1 MLDRYVWGR
10 RMTQTEIID
19 KLNSIYP
26 GLDLVEATDPY
37 SSFDA
42 ENTRYI
48 VELKSRDKQY
58 RSWVIEKK
66 KFDSNIVKSVEKNK
80 MFVYLTEY
88 NGKIMTWNI
97 HNLVRKGYDFQW
109 TEQLMPQTTEF
120 NNTKPI
126 TKVVGFL
133 YEGKAKIHEEEE

>member
-1 MLDRYVWGR
+1 
-10 RMTQTEIID
+10 MTQTEIID
-19 KLNSIYP
+19 KLNNLYP
-26 GLDLVEATDPY
+26 GLDLVEVSDPY

-42 ENTRYI
+42 ENERYI
-48 VELKSRDKQY
+48 VEVKSRDKQY
-58 RSWVIEKK
+58 RSWVIERK
-66 KFDSNIVKSVEKNK
+66 KFDSNIVQSVEKNK

-97 HNLVRKGYDFQW
+97 HNLVLKGYDFQW

>member
-1 MLDRYVWGR
+1 
-10 RMTQTEIID
+10 MTQTEIID
-19 KLNSIYP
+19 KLNNLYP
-26 GLDLVEATDPY
+26 GLDLVEVSDPY

-42 ENTRYI
+42 ENERYI
-48 VELKSRDKQY
+48 VEVKSRDKQY
-58 RSWVIEKK
+58 RSWVIERK
-66 KFDSNIVKSVEKNK
+66 KFDSNIVQSVEKNK

-97 HNLVRKGYDFQW
+97 HNLVLKGYDFQW

-133 YEGKAKIHEEEE
+133 YESKAKIHEEEE

>member
-1 MLDRYVWGR
+1 
-10 RMTQTEIID
+10 MTQTEIID

-48 VELKSRDKQY
+48 VELKSRDKRY
-58 RSWVIEKK
+58 RSWAIEKK
-66 KFDSNIVKSVEKNK
+66 KFDSNIVKCIETGKA
-80 MFVYLTEY
+80 FVYLTEY

-120 NNTKPI
+120 DNTKPI